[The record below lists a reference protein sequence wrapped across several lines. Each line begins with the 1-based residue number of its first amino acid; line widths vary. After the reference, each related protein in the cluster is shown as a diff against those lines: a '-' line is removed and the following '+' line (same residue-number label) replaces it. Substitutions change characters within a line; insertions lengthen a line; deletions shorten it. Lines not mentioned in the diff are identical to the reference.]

1 MSSPFPG
8 VDLYIEDQAWWPDFH
23 QEFISAWRADLLG
36 NLPEGY
42 DARLGEHVYLV
53 VPDEEFSKVILPD
66 VAVSRT
72 ETGPEGFDNAV
83 ETESAGVATATLT
96 LPAPFEVKE
105 SFVQILH
112 QPDRRLVAVLELLSP
127 TNKGTHYGKYLEKR
141 DDVIQTPAHLVE
153 LDLLISG
160 RKPPMREPLP
170 AGQLHV
176 FISRGDERPKSKVSG
191 WSIRQPLPRISI
203 PLLRPNERVVSDLQT
218 VYDATY
224 TRAHYE
230 RAIDYAR
237 PLELRLSDA
246 DRTWI
251 AERLSTTP

>member
-8 VDLYIEDQAWWPDFH
+8 VDPYIEDQAWWPDFH
-23 QEFISAWRADLLG
+23 QEFISAWRAVLLG
-36 NLPEGY
+36 DLPAGY
-42 DARLGEHVYLV
+42 DARLNEHVYLV

-72 ETGPEGFDNAV
+72 GAGNEVFDTAV
-83 ETESAGVATATLT
+83 ETDSVGVATAMLT

-112 QPDRRLVAVLELLSP
+112 QPERRLVAVLELLSP
-127 TNKGTHYGKYLEKR
+127 TNKGTHYGTYLEKR
-141 DDVIQTPAHLVE
+141 DDVVQTPAHLVE

-170 AGQLHV
+170 AGQFHV
-176 FISRGDERPKSKVSG
+176 FISRGDERPKSRVSG

-203 PLLRPNERVVSDLQT
+203 PLLRPNERVVSNLQS
-218 VYDATY
+218 VYDAAY
-224 TRAHYE
+224 TRARYE
-230 RAIDYAR
+230 RAIDYR
-237 PLELRLSDA
+237 KPLGLPFSDA
-246 DRTWI
+246 DRTWL
-251 AERLSTTP
+251 AERLSATS